1 VNPSLPTYY
10 QDRLCLLGDAAHAT
24 TPHLGSGAGMALEDA
39 YILSNLLG
47 GCKKTSKSSLTAA
60 FIAYDAIRRPRTQKV
75 IRVSRAQGLVLDL
88 EGPETGEDLA
98 AVAASLDEKVR
109 FVWGVDLVGEL
120 EKANGI
126 FEGLVA

>member
-1 VNPSLPTYY
+1 
-10 QDRLCLLGDAAHAT
+10 
-24 TPHLGSGAGMALEDA
+24 MALEDA